1 MSSLMQAD
9 ITKGSMCY
17 RPVPVQLHHSS
28 HCQLQLFAIRHIAVR
43 WVMLLEGFL
52 EPSASREGLL
62 PAAGGMQNNLLDL
75 SE

>member
-17 RPVPVQLHHSS
+17 GPVPVQLHHSS
-28 HCQLQLFAIRHIAVR
+28 HCQLQLFVIRHVAVR
-43 WVMLLEGFL
+43 WVTLPEGSL